1 MEEKDRLKDKKTSH
15 KPKKDNVIITV
26 LKKHKIGILL
36 VIFLFMVSST
46 FAWFVFNR
54 TVSMSLTTHVKAWN
68 IELGDDDDGDTY
80 VIEIADLYPG
90 MATIDTEAGG
100 GIPITNNGEIAADIS
115 VDIVSITL
123 FGELQELG
131 VDYTLEKRQNN
142 SETEF
147 VVSGYP
153 FVLTF
158 KLSSDYLVSGA
169 STALNYSL
177 EWVYENTDPSCY
189 KTDADGET
197 YNQCD
202 IDDTYYGEKSYDF
215 SIDSPNSSS
224 LVIEMKMNVTQ
235 SNA

>member
-1 MEEKDRLKDKKTSH
+1 MEEKEKIKDINISH
-15 KPKKDNVIITV
+15 KPKKDNIIITV

-36 VIFLFMVSST
+36 VIFLCMVSST
-46 FAWFVFNR
+46 FAWFVFNK
-54 TVSMSLTTHVKAWN
+54 TVDMALTTHVKAWN
-68 IELGDDDDGDTY
+68 IELGDEDEEDTY

-90 MATIDTEAGG
+90 MATINTASGG
-100 GIPITNNGEIAADIS
+100 GIPITNSGEIAADIS

-123 FGELQELG
+123 FGELQKAGE
-131 VDYTLEKRQNN
+131 DYILEKRQNN

-153 FVLTF
+153 FILTF

-189 KTDADGET
+189 KTDEDGET

-215 SIDSPNSSS
+215 SIESPNSSS

-235 SNA
+235 SNT